1 MYGHKEI
8 KEIKSEANDISVA
21 FVSHSSLHGAKQ
33 NQCIV
38 FLKVFLL
45 D

>member
-38 FLKVFLL
+38 FMKVFLL